1 MYNRT
6 THPHA
11 NTSMKNEAST
21 LYSLYYA
28 INFLYNATTQQ
39 TDSR

>member
-6 THPHA
+6 AHPP